1 MLKALTIFNRERVSQ
16 ASSGQ
21 SESCRSLQTAGTPA
35 SQDSETGTNK
45 GASQSVWA
53 ALNTCE
59 VGKNSENQFE
69 ATSQTAQT
77 HFQLHPLLTTD
88 W

>member
-21 SESCRSLQTAGTPA
+21 SESCRNLQTAGTSA

-59 VGKNSENQFE
+59 VGKNSERI
-69 ATSQTAQT
+69 SLKLPVKR
-77 HFQLHPLLTTD
+77 HKLTFNYTCF
-88 W
+88 